1 MLAYYVE
8 WHMREA
14 WRELMFA
21 DTDQDAKAR
30 RDPVAP
36 AERSDAALSK
46 LASHT
51 LDDGTPAHSFSTLMA
66 ELAAVS
72 AMPAHTPS
80 AGANAP
86 TFDVL
91 TTPNT
96 KQRHA
101 LQLIQQIRM

>member
-1 MLAYYVE
+1 M
-8 WHMREA
+8 
-14 WRELMFA
+14 
-21 DTDQDAKAR
+21 
-30 RDPVAP
+30 AP

-46 LASHT
+46 LASHAWT
-51 LDDGTPAHSFSTLMA
+51 MARPRNSFSTLMA
-66 ELAAVS
+66 ELATIVRNTC
-72 AMPAHTPS
+72 HTPS